1 MALTISE
8 LARSS
13 GVGVETVRF
22 YQRKGLLFD
31 PRPTATGG
39 AKGQRHYGEED
50 VRRLRFIRSAKA
62 AGFILDEIA
71 ELISLDHTGD
81 RPRAR
86 EMAQV
91 RLVALDREIAQLE
104 AARQSLRRLAQECAG
119 SDEGPCPIL
128 ESFEETALCGGAGL
142 KTGAA

>member
-8 LARSS
+8 LARSG

-22 YQRKGLLFD
+22 YQRKGLLHD
-31 PRPTATGG
+31 PRPAATGG

-91 RLVALDREIAQLE
+91 RLAALDREIAQLE
-104 AARQSLRRLAQECAG
+104 TARQSLRRLARECAG
-119 SDEGPCPIL
+119 SDVGPCPIL
-128 ESFEETALCGGAGL
+128 ESFEETGLCGGASS
-142 KTGAA
+142 KTCAA